1 MATDTAGP
9 SAADREAARKKW
21 EQFRTW
27 VLEQLGERLG
37 NEFATGTI
45 SNEQIQKSLTDLL
58 EGSGIKLSPAQI
70 KVLYDEVHDELLGYG
85 PLGALLRD
93 DSISEIMVNGPKTVY
108 VERKGK
114 LTLSEITFR
123 DDDHVLKVI
132 DRIVRPLGRTCDRK
146 TPKVDARLPDGSR
159 VNCIVPPCAL
169 DGPTITIRK
178 FAKKRLEMKDLIGFG
193 SLTPE
198 MGRFLQACVV
208 GKLNIVV
215 SGGTGSGKTT
225 LLNLLSNFIPPGE
238 RIVTIE
244 DSAEL
249 QLVGH
254 VVRLETKP
262 AEPDGSAPAVHIREL
277 VINAL
282 RMRPERIVV
291 GECRGGECLDMLQ
304 AMNTGHDGSMTTA
317 HANTPRDCLS
327 RLETMV
333 LMSGMELPLKVV
345 KTQISK
351 AVNIIVQASRLRD
364 GSRKIT
370 HISEIGGMEGDV
382 ITLQDIY
389 RFEEE
394 GMDPITGKVIGKH
407 KCMGNRPICFELL
420 KASGA
425 DIDLAMF
432 ERTR

>member
-1 MATDTAGP
+1 MATE
-9 SAADREAARKKW
+9 SATTTGTDREAARRKW
-21 EQFRTW
+21 EQFRSWT
-27 VLEQLGERLG
+27 LDQLAERLG
-37 NEFATGTI
+37 DQFAGGSVTA
-45 SNEQIQKSLTDLL
+45 EQIQDAFHQLL
-58 EGSGIKLSPAQI
+58 EGAGIKLSPAQL
-70 KVLYDEVHDELLGYG
+70 KVLYDEVHDELLGFG
-85 PLGALLRD
+85 PLGTLLRD
-93 DSISEIMVNGPKTVY
+93 ETISEIMVNGPKTIY

-114 LTLSEITFR
+114 LTLSDITFR

-146 TPKVDARLPDGSR
+146 LPRVDARLPDGSR
-159 VNCIVPPCAL
+159 VNAIVPPCAL
-169 DGPTITIRK
+169 DGPTLTIRK
-178 FAKKRLEMKDLIGFG
+178 FGTKKLTIEDLISFN

-198 MGRFLQACVV
+198 MARFLHACVM

-225 LLNLLSNFIPPGE
+225 LLNLLSNYIPAGE

-249 QLVGH
+249 QLSGH

-262 AEPDGSAPAVHIREL
+262 AEPDGSAPPVTIRDL

-317 HANTPRDCLS
+317 HANSPRDALS

-333 LMSGMELPLKVV
+333 LMAGMDLPLKVV

-351 AVNIIVQASRLRD
+351 AVNVIVQASRLRD

-370 HISEIGGMEGDV
+370 HITEIGGMEGDT
-382 ITLQDIY
+382 ITMQDIFK
-389 RFEEE
+389 FEEE
-394 GMDPITGKVIGKH
+394 GVDPVSGKVIGKH
-407 KCMGNRPICFELL
+407 RCMGTRPLNFELL
-420 KASGA
+420 KAAGA
-425 DIDLAMF
+425 DIDMALF

>member
-1 MATDTAGP
+1 MATDTASP
-9 SAADREAARKKW
+9 SASDREAARKKW

-27 VLEQLGERLG
+27 VLEQLSERLG
-37 NEFATGTI
+37 NEFASGTI
-45 SNEQIQKSLTDLL
+45 SDEQIQSALTNLL
-58 EGSGIKLSPAQI
+58 EGSGIKLSPAQV
-70 KVLYDEVHDELLGYG
+70 KVLYDEVHDELLGFG

-93 DSISEIMVNGPKTVY
+93 DSISEVMVNGPKTIY

-159 VNCIVPPCAL
+159 VNAIVPPCAL

-178 FAKKRLEMKDLIGFG
+178 FAKKRLQMQDLIGFG
-193 SLTPE
+193 SLTPD

-225 LLNLLSNFIPPGE
+225 LLNLLSNFIPDGE

-262 AEPDGSAPAVHIREL
+262 AEPDGSAPPVLIRDL

-370 HISEIGGMEGDV
+370 HITEIGGMEGEM

-389 RFEEE
+389 TFEEE
-394 GMDPITGKVIGKH
+394 GVDPVSGKVKGRH
-407 KCMGNRPICFELL
+407 KCSGNRPISFELL
-420 KASGA
+420 KSSGA
-425 DIDLAMF
+425 DIDLGMF